1 MPDKQ
6 NFNAVIDEPV
16 YMSDRKGHNGIT
28 DDGTATTLTAQEKE
42 RPTIAIKEMKDA
54 TSRNKILQI
63 LQKAYGEEA
72 VCKWCIAVVERIQQT
87 DILQQGVYE
96 SSLQGQTEN
105 REKLDGDTPPCPD
118 VVAEWIVRDMRKQQ
132 ECRCSSQGSEPAEQ
146 RNNELTE
153 SMQELSQQN
162 TQTCKYLFN
171 MWSKGKGI
179 GLLRQALSE
188 IQEVWKSVDG
198 KGQSVH
204 CNSVVRRLTPLETER
219 LQGMPDN
226 WSKYG
231 INEKGEIFELSDSA
245 RYKLQGNGIAT
256 PFWRWMLKRISAQY
270 ERTPTLGS
278 LFSGQGS
285 FELIWEQLNG
295 VGSALWSSEIE
306 KSAVAVSRKHFGDE
320 EMGVEGDV
328 RQFL

>member
-1 MPDKQ
+1 MHDAQ
-6 NFNAVIDEPV
+6 AIMTIGGGGRDMNEPV

-28 DDGTATTLTAQEKE
+28 EDSTATTLTAQEKE
-42 RPTIAIKEMKDA
+42 RPIIEIKEMKDA
-54 TSRNKILQI
+54 TSRNKMLQI

-72 VCKWCIAVVERIQQT
+72 VCKWCIAVMERIQQT
-87 DILQQGVYE
+87 DILQQGVHE
-96 SSLQGQTEN
+96 SSLQGETEN
-105 REKLDGDTPPCPD
+105 REELDGDTPPRPD

-132 ECRCSSQGSEPAEQ
+132 ECRCSSQRSEPTEQ
-146 RNNELTE
+146 RNDELTE

-162 TQTCKYLFN
+162 TQACKYLFN
-171 MWSKGKGI
+171 MWSKGKGL

-231 INEKGEIFELSDSA
+231 IDENGKVFELSDSA

-256 PFWRWMLKRISAQY
+256 PFWKWMLKRISAQY

-278 LFSGQGS
+278 LFDGQGS
-285 FELIWEQLNG
+285 FPMIWEGING
-295 VGSALWSSEIE
+295 KGTALWSSEIE
-306 KSAVAVSRKHFGDE
+306 KAAIAVTKYHFGE
-320 EMGVEGDV
+320 E
-328 RQFL
+328 